1 MKLQGLFYT
10 LGGLLIL
17 FWCVAVIRESRYM
30 GNDWYG
36 LRKSFPAHFRLE
48 VAFAAA
54 LGLRTIQ
61 VGVRD
66 FRRPSRSPS
75 DSPAH

>member
-1 MKLQGLFYT
+1 MKLRGLFYV
-10 LGGLLIL
+10 LGGLFI
-17 FWCVAVIRESRYM
+17 FYWCVGVVRESRYM

-48 VAFAAA
+48 VGFAAA

-61 VGVRD
+61 LGVRD
-66 FRRPSRSPS
+66 FRKQSSP
-75 DSPAH
+75 DPTPR